1 MEYLDHIVLVEP
13 PDVKSGRRLAAA
25 ADRGYTGLR
34 RRKVSKLKEF
44 MGRLMLS
51 LAAGMNI
58 VSMQFGLSSAK
69 RALEAARRLD
79 QAYTNAASV
88 VPPEH
93 EEVLSG
99 RLDPWSVYNPPD
111 YEEDG
116 AGGGESGDDGSA
128 DDGGAG
134 DAATSSTS
142 QSV

>member
-1 MEYLDHIVLVEP
+1 MEYPDHIVLIEP
-13 PDVKSGRRLAAA
+13 QDVKFAGPVAGTAN
-25 ADRGYTGLR
+25 RGYTGIR
-34 RRKVSKLKEF
+34 RRIVSKLKEF

-58 VSMQFGLSSAK
+58 ISMQFGLSSAK
-69 RALEAARRLD
+69 RALEAARKLD

-116 AGGGESGDDGSA
+116 AGGGESGDGDSA
-128 DDGGAG
+128 EEGGAG